1 MGVVSDLTFIKT
13 FTGNDPVKIKKYVG
27 MFLQMAIPALDQMDA
42 QLAGSD
48 WKSLKTTSHSLK
60 SQMKYMGMTSGAEL
74 AQLIEGRAGEV
85 KELDQLGN
93 NLNELRSIVTTG
105 VAELQAELDQL

>member
-1 MGVVSDLTFIKT
+1 MGSVTDLTFIKT

-27 MFLQMAIPALDQMDA
+27 MFLQMAMPAMDQMNA
-42 QLAGSD
+42 QLASSD
-48 WKSLKTTSHSLK
+48 WKALKTTSHSLK
-60 SQMKYMGMTSGAEL
+60 SQMKYMGMASGAEL

-85 KELDQLGN
+85 REVELIGES
-93 NLNELRSIVTTG
+93 LNALRAIVTTG